1 MANYNPSTRNRIAD
15 IKDGLLVETT
25 DMAFGVFGAAQ
36 AELFTVYNRIKIHA
50 MWLEVTA
57 TSLVGAGALM
67 NFTWTSTT
75 PTVALQD
82 ISAASL
88 TVHGMDRGERV
99 IFPGVSLATAAIL
112 STEGVTFFPTD
123 MDFMVGIAPS
133 ATVTS
138 VGTIGLLPT
147 IAVLTVGTAK
157 AGIYY
162 TPVDDGAYVEALL

>member
-25 DMAFGVFGAAQ
+25 DMSYASFGVAQ
-36 AELFTVYNRIKIHA
+36 AELFTVYNRIIVHA

-57 TSLVGAGALM
+57 TSLVGAGALI
-67 NFTWTSTT
+67 NYTWTSTT

-82 ISAASL
+82 ISAASA
-88 TVHGMDRGERV
+88 TIHAMDRGERV

-112 STEGVTFFPTD
+112 STEGVTLFPTD
-123 MDFMVGIAPS
+123 MNFMIGIAPS
-133 ATVTS
+133 TTVTS
-138 VGTIGLLPT
+138 VGTIGVLPT
-147 IAVLTVGTAK
+147 IAVLTAGTAK

-162 TPVDDGAYVEALL
+162 TPLDDGAYVEALL